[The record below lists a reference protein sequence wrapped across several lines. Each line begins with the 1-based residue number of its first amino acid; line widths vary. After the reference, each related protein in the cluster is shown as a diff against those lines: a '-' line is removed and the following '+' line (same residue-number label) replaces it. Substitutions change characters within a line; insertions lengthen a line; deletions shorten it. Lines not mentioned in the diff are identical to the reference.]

1 MIELL
6 PILISNMVVACALA
20 LVATVVGWSGRRA
33 ALARWIWIAV
43 FLKLVTPPLLSV
55 PFELFDG
62 WAGQVD
68 AVSTYLKSSRLEIPA
83 VDLHAGT
90 MRTSSADA
98 PLSGKEADA
107 AVPQSILAISVVEIM
122 LAAWMLGCCWL
133 LLRGG
138 WRYQRMVQLLKT
150 QAEENENGTRI
161 VRELLQRPE
170 PAFVPIVR
178 LIPARLSPMLFG
190 IGPSTSIVCPREL
203 WLKLDEDE
211 RTAFLAHESAHFA
224 RRDHW
229 VRWLEWTITSL
240 YWWLPLVYWARIQLE
255 RHEEVACDAAALRLL
270 QRRTSSP
277 VRRSYAES
285 LLSVVDFLSE
295 AEASAPRLASRMQPT
310 AALEERLHWIM
321 SVEPCDKSW
330 RLSMLTGVAIG
341 VLSLLIHPTVRPNAS
356 VPATAAVT
364 SVSSEGPQVALSYD
378 TKIEAIF
385 SPVAKAMEQTKMP
398 SAPRGWWNE
407 PPENLWADSQLGD
420 KELRVTAQVGHG
432 IDVTGPGGSHTTFDT
447 PDVRGLAYIPG
458 TARLVVA
465 RHNGELHLWD
475 AASGRSVSLIGK
487 HSSAITST
495 SWSASGG
502 LISSDGGGT
511 LVRWDMLSGQM
522 LASCNLDQPLSAVR
536 WSHDGREIAVLPGK
550 WSQSVARRQLVILN
564 GRSLERLRSIPINHE
579 TAVVHS
585 HAQLGWLAVTWS
597 GFISQ
602 VSTGKHIGVIPKNAV
617 SGAVLCAELMP
628 NFEIA
633 TEAAALE

>member
-6 PILISNMVVACALA
+6 PILISNVVVACALA

-33 ALARWIWIAV
+33 TLARWIWIAV
-43 FLKLVTPPLLSV
+43 FLKLVTPPLVSV
-55 PFELFDG
+55 PVELFDG

-68 AVSTYLKSSRLEIPA
+68 VVSTYLKASRLEIPA
-83 VDLHAGT
+83 VDLHARPLG
-90 MRTSSADA
+90 TSSVDT
-98 PLSGKEADA
+98 PLSGQRIDA
-107 AVPQSILAISVVEIM
+107 AVPRSMLAISVVEIM
-122 LAAWMLGCCWL
+122 LAAWILGCCWL
-133 LLRGG
+133 LLRGA
-138 WRYQRMVQLLKT
+138 WRYHRMVQLLKT
-150 QAEENENGTRI
+150 QAEENEYGTRI
-161 VRELLQRPE
+161 VRELLQRPKH
-170 PAFVPIVR
+170 AFVPVVR

-203 WLKLDEDE
+203 WLKLNEDE

-255 RHEEVACDAAALRLL
+255 RHEEVACDAAALKLL

-321 SVEPCDKSW
+321 SAEPCDNSW
-330 RLSMLTGVAIG
+330 RLSMLIGVAIG
-341 VLSLLIHPTVRPNAS
+341 VMSLLIHPTVQPNANM
-356 VPATAAVT
+356 PANVAVT
-364 SVSSEGPQVALSYD
+364 NASSDRPKAALSHE
-378 TKIEAIF
+378 TKIEALF
-385 SPVAKAMEQTKMP
+385 SPVTDVTEQTKLP

-432 IDVTGPGGSHTTFDT
+432 IDVTGPGGSHTTFDAR
-447 PDVRGLAYIPG
+447 DVRGLAYIPG
-458 TARLVVA
+458 TARLAVA

-475 AASGRSVSLIGK
+475 GASGRSVSLIGK

-495 SWSASGG
+495 GWSASGG

-511 LVRWDMLSGQM
+511 IVRWDLLSGQM
-522 LASCNLDQPLSAVR
+522 LASCNLDQPISAVR
-536 WSHDGREIAVLPGK
+536 WSHDGREIAVLSGK

-564 GRSLERLRSIPINHE
+564 GSSLERLRSIPIDQE

-602 VSTGKHIGVIPKNAV
+602 VSTGNHIGVIPKNAV

-628 NFEIA
+628 NFEIV
-633 TEAAALE
+633 TQAAALE